1 MAGWISTI
9 FEGFL
14 LGKFLN
20 FIEHICYAG
29 SAILISRLV
38 LAGILEKGRA
48 AMNPAGVVDFIA
60 FPAILTA
67 LVILSRGWKRALEP
81 DAKLLLTCLLVLS
94 LFHHLSNALERGGI
108 TKELD
113 SFEDCIEI
121 MMLYIFT
128 SLRES
133 WCAKLCRL
141 LEILS

>member
-1 MAGWISTI
+1 
-9 FEGFL
+9 
-14 LGKFLN
+14 
-20 FIEHICYAG
+20 
-29 SAILISRLV
+29 
-38 LAGILEKGRA
+38 
-48 AMNPAGVVDFIA
+48 MNPAGVVDFIA

-94 LFHHLSNALERGGI
+94 LFHHLSNALEWGGI
-108 TKELD
+108 TEELD